1 LPVGVAGDDHVK
13 TVGAEI
19 DGGEQLGRFAGTS
32 PRCVA

>member
-1 LPVGVAGDDHVK
+1 MPLVRSRDDHVK
-13 TVGAEI
+13 AVGAEI